1 MDLVITGLG
10 RYVDK
15 KRRKEVGLIVL
26 NDGLLILP
34 VEDEHLAKLVPYFS
48 DSGKEA
54 QSNTSPPP
62 PPDED
67 PYYVDPTF
75 ITDEQAQYIAQRAAD
90 DNEYS
95 EDTEVDEEGIG
106 AY

>member
-1 MDLVITGLG
+1 MDLIITGLG

-34 VEDEHLAKLVPYFS
+34 IEDEHLAKLVPYFS
-48 DSGKEA
+48 DTAKGA
-54 QSNTSPPP
+54 QNSSSPPP
-62 PPDED
+62 ADED

-75 ITDEQAQYIAQRAAD
+75 ITDDQAQHIAQNASD

-95 EDTEVDEEGIG
+95 EDTEMDEEGVA